1 MEKSNEKNRKNL
13 PTLEEL
19 KAGKVEIDPLR
30 QLLESEPPTEW
41 LRKHPTAI
49 NKATGEAV
57 VFLPIERVDYLLRSI
72 FVSHWWEVLS
82 VGIFQNSVQVTGRI
96 FYVNPTTGRVEH
108 SDGVGGAVSGQGMET
123 AVPIAE
129 SNAKKSAAKKLGKIF
144 GRDLS
149 RDYNEAEVVKP
160 EEAKKEEAEQTTNPV
175 AVRIIRQIKATRT
188 RAGIQKIN
196 ATIQEY
202 VKQGELEEKDI
213 ELITA
218 EAEKKV
224 KTIKK

>member
-1 MEKSNEKNRKNL
+1 MDKLNEKNRKQL
-13 PTLEEL
+13 PTLEDL
-19 KAGKVEIDPLR
+19 KTGKVEVDPLR
-30 QLLESEPPTEW
+30 NLLEQEPPTEW
-41 LRKHPTAI
+41 LRKHPTAK
-49 NKATGEAV
+49 NKTTGEAV
-57 VFLPIERVDYLLRSI
+57 LFLPIERVDYLLRSI

-82 VGIFQNSVQVTGRI
+82 VGIFQNSVQVTGRL
-96 FYVNPTTGRVEH
+96 FFVNPVTGRVEH

-149 RDYNEAEVVKP
+149 RDYGEAEEQK
-160 EEAKKEEAEQTTNPV
+160 EEAKKEEPVVETKNPV
-175 AVRIIRQIKATRT
+175 ALRIIKQIKATRT
-188 RAGIQKIN
+188 KAGLMKIN
-196 ATIQEY
+196 ANIQNYIKE
-202 VKQGELEEKDI
+202 GELSDSDI

-218 EAEKKV
+218 EAENKL